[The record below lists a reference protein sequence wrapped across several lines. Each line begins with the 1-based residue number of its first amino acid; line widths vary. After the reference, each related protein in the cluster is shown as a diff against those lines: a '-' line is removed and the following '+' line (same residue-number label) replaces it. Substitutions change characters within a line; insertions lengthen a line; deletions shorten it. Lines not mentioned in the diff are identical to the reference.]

1 NKLYHYFNNKENS
14 NDLKKQFFKNIKQA
28 LFYLFL
34 VILTFYNIT
43 YLTLLTFFPFPFFG
57 WISLFILSTI
67 WVYLFLKLVFYLVF
81 KIFNIDKKIKKF
93 YLFLPYPLF
102 MLLWFGYS
110 FVPLEWQSSFKEFE
124 SLCEKADSKAVIY
137 DAKNIISLWDN
148 YKKINKDILFNITEQ
163 YVDFRIKKIIILWYY
178 KDGKNTI
185 QEYKIDNT
193 YSWLDI
199 GMFAKYKRKMICYDI
214 QKYKELQEKRGY

>member
-1 NKLYHYFNNKENS
+1 MKNKLYHYFNNKENS

-81 KIFNIDKKIKKF
+81 KIFNIDKKIK
-93 YLFLPYPLF
+93 
-102 MLLWFGYS
+102 
-110 FVPLEWQSSFKEFE
+110 
-124 SLCEKADSKAVIY
+124 
-137 DAKNIISLWDN
+137 
-148 YKKINKDILFNITEQ
+148 
-163 YVDFRIKKIIILWYY
+163 
-178 KDGKNTI
+178 
-185 QEYKIDNT
+185 
-193 YSWLDI
+193 
-199 GMFAKYKRKMICYDI
+199 
-214 QKYKELQEKRGY
+214 